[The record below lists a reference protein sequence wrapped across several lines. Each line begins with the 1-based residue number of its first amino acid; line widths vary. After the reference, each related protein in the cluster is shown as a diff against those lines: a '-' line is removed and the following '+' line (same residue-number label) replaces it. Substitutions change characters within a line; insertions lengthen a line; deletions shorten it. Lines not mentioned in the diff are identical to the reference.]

1 MAQSNQDLPFGEALG
16 PDTKGTRQ
24 PPRQA
29 VGMLSKLGN
38 RFLPYTG
45 RFALLGFV
53 GQLAFNEANV
63 LRIKWVVRREKK
75 LRDQEEQAIQRQ
87 VAGRLAD
94 GLERPS
100 EELQSQPRAELNG
113 IDGEV
118 RALAGGESSTPN
130 TDSEKEPWYTP
141 LIPIRR
147 MSDTEYR
154 KRLQDQRDKFSAE
167 LEEVRRAIAKE
178 QSLGGGEQD
187 MQQQQQP
194 SATTVSQSVE
204 AGRTRQSRVV

>member
-16 PDTKGTRQ
+16 PDSKGTRQ
-24 PPRQA
+24 PHTQA
-29 VGMLSKLGN
+29 VGVLSKLGN

-118 RALAGGESSTPN
+118 RALAGEESSTPN

-204 AGRTRQSRVV
+204 TGRTRQSRVV

>member
-1 MAQSNQDLPFGEALG
+1 MAQSNQELPFGEALG

-29 VGMLSKLGN
+29 AVMLSKLGN

-75 LRDQEEQAIQRQ
+75 LRDQEEQAVQRQ
-87 VAGRLAD
+87 VAGRLAE

-100 EELQSQPRAELNG
+100 EELQSQPGAEL
-113 IDGEV
+113 DGTATEV
-118 RALAGGESSTPN
+118 GALQGGESSMPN
-130 TDSEKEPWYTP
+130 TDTEKEPWYTP

-178 QSLGGGEQD
+178 QSLGGGEQG

-194 SATTVSQSVE
+194 SATTVSQSIE